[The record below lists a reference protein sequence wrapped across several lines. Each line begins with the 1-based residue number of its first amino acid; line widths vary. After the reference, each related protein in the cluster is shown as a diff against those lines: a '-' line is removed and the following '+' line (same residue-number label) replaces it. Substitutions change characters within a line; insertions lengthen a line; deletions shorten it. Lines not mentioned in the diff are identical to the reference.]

1 MLDTILTV
9 SFLAAFLSAAVRL
22 AVPLI
27 YAGLGEIIAEK
38 SGILNIGME
47 GVMLSGAF
55 FSFAGAWLSGS
66 LLVGLLC
73 GMLGGMSVS
82 MLHGLLSIRLAKDQ
96 SVSGL
101 ALNMLMLGVTSFLF
115 KLLSSGQ
122 SYQQIETMSTVPL
135 PLLSQIP
142 LIGDAFF
149 NRDLLT
155 YLLYILVI
163 LTYFFYR
170 YTNAGLSLAA
180 VGEHPRAAES
190 AGVNVHR
197 CQWISMA
204 VNGLLGGVGGA
215 YLVLVQLG
223 VFTENMI
230 SGRGY
235 IALAT
240 VILGRYTPFGMFGA
254 ALLFGT
260 ANALQIR
267 LQTIGVSVSPFLLA
281 MLPYLITL
289 LAMLGTVGKDNRPES
304 LSKAYIKGSR

>member
-73 GMLGGMSVS
+73 GMLGGMAVS